1 MCPKTFFFPQQ
12 KKKSMKSKFF
22 HCFRPI
28 VEDQSTSCIITKR
41 SEQNDQ
47 LFESKSSRGNR
58 RDKFFKGLNGQ
69 SSKKNEITS
78 IGTLCKGNKSSKKYS
93 YNHRESSSASTS
105 CHDENKKS
113 STSVHLIIF
122 TLFVTIYFGRV
133 FAIFLTLLWI
143 ILFSII
149 PKSISDVDVTK

>member
-1 MCPKTFFFPQQ
+1 
-12 KKKSMKSKFF
+12 MKSKFF

-28 VEDQSTSCIITKR
+28 VEDQSTSSVITKT
-41 SEQNDQ
+41 SENDQ

-58 RDKFFKGLNGQ
+58 RDKFFKGFNGQ
-69 SSKKNEITS
+69 SSKQNEITS

-93 YNHRESSSASTS
+93 YNHRESSSASKS

-133 FAIFLTLLWI
+133 FAIFFTLLWI
-143 ILFSII
+143 LLFSSI
-149 PKSISDVDVTK
+149 PKSISNVDVKKQSYYK